1 MMEKLEKVYQLTVE
15 LEKLLADPISAKER
29 EEVIQKL
36 NDLIE
41 ERGKWME
48 EISPPYTEEERRLGE
63 KIYKMNIGIE
73 EKMQQLFSEIK
84 MEMAQ
89 MKKQKKSQQSYTNP
103 YKDLSVS
110 DGTFLDRKK

>member
-48 EISPPYTEEERRLGE
+48 EISPP
-63 KIYKMNIGIE
+63 
-73 EKMQQLFSEIK
+73 
-84 MEMAQ
+84 
-89 MKKQKKSQQSYTNP
+89 
-103 YKDLSVS
+103 
-110 DGTFLDRKK
+110 